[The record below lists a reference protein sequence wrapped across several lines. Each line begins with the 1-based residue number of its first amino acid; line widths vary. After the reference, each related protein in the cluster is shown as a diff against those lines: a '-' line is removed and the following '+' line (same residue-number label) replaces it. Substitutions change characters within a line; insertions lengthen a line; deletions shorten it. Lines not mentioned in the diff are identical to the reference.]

1 MHTDARN
8 LDNGTIITGD
18 ICIIG
23 AGAAGI
29 SAALEFMNSNYHVV
43 LLEGGGFEYDDRIQE
58 LYNGKTTGQPYY
70 PMKSSELH
78 YFGGTTGHWGGMC
91 ALFDPITFQK
101 RDWINNS
108 GWPISQETLLPYYE
122 RASVNVDIDNSDFDL
137 KYWLKQ
143 DPGFVPLPFD
153 EEVVRNKIP
162 GQDCKCEKHPF
173 IYLCKCGRYYCQ

>member
-1 MHTDARN
+1 MPGT

-29 SAALEFMNSNYHVV
+29 SIAMEFINSNYQVV
-43 LLEGGGFEYDDRIQE
+43 VLEGGGFEYDDRIQE

-91 ALFDPITFQK
+91 ALFDPI
-101 RDWINNS
+101 S
-108 GWPISQETLLPYYE
+108 IS
-122 RASVNVDIDNSDFDL
+122 
-137 KYWLKQ
+137 
-143 DPGFVPLPFD
+143 
-153 EEVVRNKIP
+153 
-162 GQDCKCEKHPF
+162 EKG
-173 IYLCKCGRYYCQ
+173 LD